1 MKPRD
6 IRKVI
11 IAEKRKESNRG
22 INGAVR
28 STPLFLKTF
37 ENENNNKSQ
46 LTSARSDAD
55 NEEATLIDNIS

>member
-46 LTSARSDAD
+46 LTSARY
-55 NEEATLIDNIS
+55 LGYR